1 MNLALSPRSRRA
13 LDAVTVL
20 ARWFVGAAFIYMAVM
35 KLRDPVQFLKLV
47 RQYDM
52 VSNPFLLNT
61 IAATLPWYE
70 LVCGVLLIVG
80 IAVRGAA
87 LNLIAMLIPFTVLVL
102 RRALGIAEA
111 QHLPFCEVSFDC
123 GCGTGIVAICQK
135 MLENTTL
142 LFLSIWLLA
151 GHGRQLCLRFSLLS
165 PGSRSPA
172 PISAPSAT
180 TECPG

>member
-1 MNLALSPRSRRA
+1 MNTTLSPRSRRA
-13 LDAVTVL
+13 LDAVSVL

-52 VSNPFLLNT
+52 VTNPFLLNT

-70 LVCGVLLIVG
+70 MVCGVLLLAGV
-80 IAVRGAA
+80 AVRGAA
-87 LNLIAMLIPFTVLVL
+87 LNVVAMLIPFTVLVL

-111 QHLPFCEVSFDC
+111 QNLPLCEVRFDC

-135 MLENTTL
+135 VLENSTL
-142 LFLSIWLLA
+142 LFLSLWLLA
-151 GHGRQLCLRFSLLS
+151 GYGRQLCLRFSLMS
-165 PGSRSPA
+165 SASRNPA
-172 PISAPSAT
+172 PVSAPSVT